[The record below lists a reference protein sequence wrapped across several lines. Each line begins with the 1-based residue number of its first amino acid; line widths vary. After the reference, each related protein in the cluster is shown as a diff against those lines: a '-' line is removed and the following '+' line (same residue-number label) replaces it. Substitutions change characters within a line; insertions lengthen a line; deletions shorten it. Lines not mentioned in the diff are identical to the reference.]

1 MKLSQKIVLVDE
13 EFPRLKEFK
22 ANIPKDTI
30 KMFVIETR
38 KDLRNFE
45 DAMQYVETTDLDDV
59 PRERIPKWF
68 ESEEEITEE
77 ELELE
82 FYTVTHIYKLL

>member
-1 MKLSQKIVLVDE
+1 M
-13 EFPRLKEFK
+13 FK

-45 DAMQYVETTDLDDV
+45 DAMHYVETTDLGDV
-59 PRERIPKWF
+59 PKERIPKWF
-68 ESEEEITEE
+68 ESEEDITEE
-77 ELELE
+77 ELEQE
-82 FYTVTHIYKLL
+82 FYTVILPLNLYRKLKLLSTMTSSKMTQ